1 MTETPDPSS
10 FDLASVEWTV
20 SKRNGGGS
28 RKPDPS
34 SFDLAS
40 VVWTV
45 SKYSGGGGNCV
56 RVAVVDG
63 YVLIG
68 DSNNPDRLP
77 LVFTPAE
84 AKAWLLGAK
93 DTDFDFLL
101 NL

>member
-10 FDLASVEWTV
+10 FDLTSVEWTV
-20 SKRNGGGS
+20 SKHSGGGT

-34 SFDLAS
+34 SFDLTS
-40 VVWTV
+40 VEWTV

-56 RVAVVDG
+56 RIAVVDG

-68 DSNNPDRLP
+68 DSQNPDRLP
-77 LVFTPAE
+77 GVFTPDE

-101 NL
+101 DL